1 MAIVLDKLPPE
12 VVVAAQECRIAY
24 TNKDGGLL
32 ARYPLIGY
40 EPKDCFGAMLS
51 GVEDGS
57 FILTFRGTIVSS
69 VTSWLQD
76 VQQAFNLDTS
86 QYDQAI
92 ELSKKLKQL
101 GAELLLVGHSLG
113 GGLAACASYATG
125 LRAVTFN
132 AAGLSP
138 RYKNG
143 TPGSITN
150 YFIPGDILTTIQ
162 QATSL
167 PDAAGEQVAFNP
179 PDLPESPI
187 ARHGIDNFLRTV

>member
-1 MAIVLDKLPPE
+1 MATVLDKLPPE
-12 VVVAAQECRIAY
+12 AIIAAQECRIAY

-32 ARYPLIGY
+32 TRFPLIGY
-40 EPKDCFGAMLS
+40 EPKDGFGAMLS

-92 ELSKKLKQL
+92 ELTKKLKQL
-101 GAELLLVGHSLG
+101 GAQLLLVGHSLG

-138 RYKNG
+138 RYKTG
-143 TPGSITN
+143 TPGEITN
-150 YFIPGDILTTIQ
+150 YFIPGEILTTLQ
-162 QATSL
+162 VATAL
-167 PDAAGEQVAFNP
+167 PEAAGEQVAYHP
-179 PDLPESPI
+179 SHLPESPI
-187 ARHGIDNFLRTV
+187 ARHAITNFLV